1 LENGTWSGLVPDG
14 CETIVGHECSGRIQ
28 RKES

>member
-1 LENGTWSGLVPDG
+1 LIKIIVPGG

>member
-1 LENGTWSGLVPDG
+1 LIKIIVPGG
-14 CETIVGHECSGRIQ
+14 CETIVGQECSGRIQ

>member
-1 LENGTWSGLVPDG
+1 LVKIIVPGG
-14 CETIVGHECSGRIQ
+14 CETIVGHECSGQIQ

>member
-1 LENGTWSGLVPDG
+1 LVKIIVPGG